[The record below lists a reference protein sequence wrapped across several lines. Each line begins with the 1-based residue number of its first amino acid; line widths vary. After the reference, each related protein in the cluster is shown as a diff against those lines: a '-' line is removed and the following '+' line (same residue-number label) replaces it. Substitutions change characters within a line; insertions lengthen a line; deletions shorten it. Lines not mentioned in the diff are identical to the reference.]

1 MFSRRGLSV
10 RIILRKQCALH
21 PRQCKHVLF
30 STLQCQSLSPFRC
43 SSTHEHESECYLRRK
58 SITTKTHSKI
68 SFVWDYRIGLI
79 RLFHAFCRSFVSFR
93 HHGPLHLWA
102 PISYDQKGWNACKR
116 KQHANMCHLIST
128 RCRCNVCVSAV
139 RINHKSIL
147 TMCLS
152 LPFKRIVSRLVPVW
166 KSGEQVGTNR
176 YEIRTLFT

>member
-1 MFSRRGLSV
+1 MHYTRHSVNTFYFLLCSVSRCLHFGV
-10 RIILRKQCALH
+10 RQHTNTRVNVIFGENQLRQK
-21 PRQCKHVLF
+21 RI
-30 STLQCQSLSPFRC
+30 
-43 SSTHEHESECYLRRK
+43 RK
-58 SITTKTHSKI
+58 SLLYETIELAWLDYFI
-68 SFVWDYRIGLI
+68 LSFVL
-79 RLFHAFCRSFVSFR
+79 FR

-102 PISYDQKGWNACKR
+102 PISHDQKGWNACKR